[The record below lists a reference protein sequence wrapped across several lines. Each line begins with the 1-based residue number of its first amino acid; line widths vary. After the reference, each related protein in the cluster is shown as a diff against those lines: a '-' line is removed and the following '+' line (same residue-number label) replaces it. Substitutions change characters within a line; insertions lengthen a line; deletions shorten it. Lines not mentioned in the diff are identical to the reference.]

1 MKYIEKL
8 NWLGV
13 IVFLIIFLIAI
24 LIGVQ
29 T

>member
-13 IVFLIIFLIAI
+13 IVFLIIFLIAVS
-24 LIGVQ
+24 IGVQ

>member
-13 IVFLIIFLIAI
+13 IVFLIIFLIAV